1 MKPLSLSVVLAAA
14 LASPTVYGST
24 VQGSEGMLPAAD
36 ASSHVIPA
44 LYTPATLT
52 SAGREFIKR
61 CDDHA
66 FAKADFPKS
75 LASECEDLL
84 GRWHR
89 EARTGRHWVAEAP
102 RIPNYANALRSS
114 TSYATPM
121 GGL

>member
-14 LASPTVYGST
+14 LASPAVNASAT
-24 VQGSEGMLPAAD
+24 QGPEGAPPAPD

-52 SAGREFIKR
+52 SAGREFVKR
-61 CDDHA
+61 CDDDA

-84 GRWHR
+84 RRWHW
-89 EARTGRHWVAEAP
+89 EARTGRESVAEAP
-102 RIPNYANALRSS
+102 RIPNYADALRSS